1 MASQTPSSSQP
12 ENPDYQRDVHIDE
25 SGDLTMIVGEQS
37 GQVKFLVSTTVLRLA
52 SPVWKA
58 MITGQFRES
67 SAKEIPF
74 PEDDAQAMSV
84 ILHLA
89 HLRYKKVPKSM
100 NFSDLVKL
108 AVICDKYDVVSI
120 VRPFLEDWVAP
131 WRHKLLD
138 AGYEEWLYLAWV
150 FGYGKDFVSLA
161 SELYRAIS
169 TNKLGDCLRA
179 GKSLKH
185 PAHMPPGIVGKC
197 DFPKV
202 LRVD

>member
-1 MASQTPSSSQP
+1 MAPKKTPSSNQP
-12 ENPDYQRDVHIDE
+12 EISDYRGDVQIDE
-25 SGDLTMIVGEQS
+25 SGDLTLIVGEQS
-37 GQVKFLVSTTVLRLA
+37 GQVRFLVSTSVLRLA

-74 PEDDAQAMSV
+74 PDDNATAMGV

-100 NFSDLVKL
+100 DFSDLVGL

-131 WRHKLLD
+131 WRHRLLD

-150 FGYGKDFVSLA
+150 FGYKQDFTSLA
-161 SELYRAIS
+161 SELCRAIS
-169 TNKLGDCLRA
+169 TNKLGDCLSA

-185 PAHMPPGIVGKC
+185 LAHMPPGIVGK
-197 DFPKV
+197 
-202 LRVD
+202 